1 MNDVSM
7 TLCHHFQICVV
18 LNSVSSLYRELR
30 AKICLSDF
38 WSELLGRFISPF
50 FLVSFICPIFLCGF
64 MSDLFVC
71 QIVSCKLDSRH
82 PYDAC
87 GCRSENCRGWSK
99 VRRMVV
105 QTLMTVVSKN
115 LTVLIGRNK
124 TTV

>member
-50 FLVSFICPIFLCGF
+50 FWSHLFVRCFCAGSCPIYL
-64 MSDLFVC
+64 SAR
-71 QIVSCKLDSRH
+71 SCRV
-82 PYDAC
+82 
-87 GCRSENCRGWSK
+87 N
-99 VRRMVV
+99 
-105 QTLMTVVSKN
+105 
-115 LTVLIGRNK
+115 
-124 TTV
+124 